1 MTPFLLLTK
10 RKERIYNI
18 AMDLKKDIERYLAW
32 KKIPLYK
39 LCLKAGIS
47 TASAYR
53 FMSGERD
60 ITYKTVEKLS
70 KAMQD

>member
-1 MTPFLLLTK
+1 
-10 RKERIYNI
+10 
-18 AMDLKKDIERYLAW
+18 MDLKKDIERYLAW

-39 LCLKAGIS
+39 LCLKAGVS

>member
-1 MTPFLLLTK
+1 
-10 RKERIYNI
+10 
-18 AMDLKKDIERYLAW
+18 MDLKKDIQQYLAW

-53 FMSGERD
+53 FMKGERD
-60 ITYKTVEKLS
+60 IAYKTVEKLS

>member
-1 MTPFLLLTK
+1 ML
-10 RKERIYNI
+10 YNT

-32 KKIPLYK
+32 KKIPLYR
-39 LCLKAGIS
+39 LCEKAGIS

-53 FMSGERD
+53 FMKGERD
-60 ITYKTVEKLS
+60 IAYKTVEKLL